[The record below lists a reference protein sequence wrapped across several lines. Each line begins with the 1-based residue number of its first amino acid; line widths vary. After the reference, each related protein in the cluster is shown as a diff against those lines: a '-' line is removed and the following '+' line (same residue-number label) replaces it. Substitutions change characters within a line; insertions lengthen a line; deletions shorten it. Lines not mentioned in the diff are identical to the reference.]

1 MKCRKCKAD
10 IPNELH
16 FIYCGYCGEKL
27 QRERKKKDEIKIP
40 TPRKRGQ
47 KWYVDLRREGVTV
60 IEDTEA
66 EARAKALA
74 IRAGFIA
81 TGEKYTPLTLRQAID
96 SYIADRDNA
105 LSPSTVRGYYT
116 IQRNAFA
123 DVMDMDIH
131 AIRNWQAVVNREAGR
146 VAAKTVKNEWRLV
159 KSVLKKNKVD
169 FDVTSLPQVIHC
181 ELPWLDYN
189 QIKTFLS
196 AVRGTPCELG
206 ALFALHSL
214 RRSEVLAM
222 TPEKIKGGKI
232 LVHGSA
238 VLNKDNQLIKKAENK
253 NVTSLRE
260 IEIMI
265 PRLAELL
272 AENSTAIGTP
282 YIQSNPN
289 TLRTQI
295 NRICEQNG
303 LPLVGVHG
311 LRRSFTSLAY
321 HLGWSEQQS
330 MKVGGWSDY
339 KTVHDIYVK
348 LAAADEKNDINR
360 MKAFF
365 ESDFTTVFTT
375 S

>member
-1 MKCRKCKAD
+1 MKCKKCKAD
-10 IPNELH
+10 IPDALH
-16 FIYCGYCGEKL
+16 PVYCCYCGEKL
-27 QRERKKKDEIKIP
+27 QRERKRRDEIRIP

-47 KWYVDLRREGVTV
+47 KWYIDLRREGVTV

-66 EARAKALA
+66 AAKAKALA
-74 IRAGFIA
+74 IRAGFITA
-81 TGEKYTPLTLRQAID
+81 EEKHTPLTLRQAID
-96 SYIADRDNA
+96 GYIADRDNA

-123 DVMDMDIH
+123 EVMDKDIYEVS
-131 AIRNWQAVVNREAGR
+131 NWQAVVNREAGR

-159 KSVLKKNKVD
+159 RSVLRKNKID
-169 FDVTSLPQVIHC
+169 FDVTSLPQVVHS

-189 QIKTFLS
+189 QIKIFLA
-196 AVRGTPCELG
+196 AVRGAPCELG

-214 RRSEVLAM
+214 RRSELLAV
-222 TPEKIKGGKI
+222 TPEKIQDGRI

-238 VLNKDNQLIKKAENK
+238 VFDKDNRLVIKSENK
-253 NVTSLRE
+253 NVTSRRE

-272 AENSTAIGTP
+272 AENPTAAGTP
-282 YIQSNPN
+282 YIRYNPN

-311 LRRSFTSLAY
+311 LRRSFASLAY
-321 HLGWSEQQS
+321 HLGWSEQQT

-348 LAAADEKNDINR
+348 LAAADEKKDINR
-360 MKAFF
+360 MRAFF
-365 ESDFTTVFTT
+365 ESDFTTIFTT
-375 S
+375 T